1 MRQWV
6 DSPQKQS
13 NNSGV
18 GALLIAATILLGLTS
33 CKTEAVSSAFES
45 PKATI
50 DTLFRAYDV
59 RDVPQTEI
67 RRRLQARERFELVD
81 ENLFRSCFTDWQGE
95 HDQGLGGF
103 VFGQLVA
110 AKDELTIDV
119 KENSARVRASS
130 SAPELPPIVLI
141 KQDAGWKI
149 DLRQSVPPDIR
160 QRLYEVYR
168 HARRGERR

>member
-1 MRQWV
+1 MR
-6 DSPQKQS
+6 
-13 NNSGV
+13 
-18 GALLIAATILLGLTS
+18 ALIITTSILAVLTS
-33 CKTEAVSSAFES
+33 CKIQPVSSDFES

-59 RDVPQTEI
+59 RDVPQIEI

-81 ENLFRSCFTDWQGE
+81 ENLFRSCFSDWQGE

-110 AKDELTIDV
+110 AKDELTIDI
-119 KENSARVRASS
+119 KEDTARVRASS
-130 SAPELPPIVLI
+130 ASPELPPIVLI
-141 KQDAGWKI
+141 KQPVGWKI
-149 DLRQSVPPDIR
+149 DLRQSVPPDLR

-168 HARRGERR
+168 RARRVEHQAQ

>member
-1 MRQWV
+1 MRAFII
-6 DSPQKQS
+6 
-13 NNSGV
+13 
-18 GALLIAATILLGLTS
+18 ALTVLLGLSS
-33 CKTEAVSSAFES
+33 CKTKSVSSAFES

-59 RDVPQTEI
+59 RDIPQTEI
-67 RRRLQARERFELVD
+67 RRRFQARERFELVD
-81 ENLFRSCFTDWQGE
+81 QNLFRSCFSDWQGD

-103 VFGQLVA
+103 IFGQLVA

-119 KENSARVRASS
+119 KGDTARVRASS
-130 SAPELPPIVLI
+130 SAPEVSPVVLI

-149 DLRQSVPPDIR
+149 DLRQSVPSDIR

-168 HARRGERR
+168 RARRAERR

>member
-1 MRQWV
+1 TVML
-6 DSPQKQS
+6 
-13 NNSGV
+13 
-18 GALLIAATILLGLTS
+18 ALTS

-45 PKATI
+45 PSATI

-59 RDVPQTEI
+59 RDVPQAEI

-81 ENLFRSCFTDWQGE
+81 ENLFRSCFSDWQGE

-110 AKDELTIDV
+110 AKDELMIDV
-119 KENSARVRASS
+119 KGDTAYVRASS
-130 SAPELPPIVLI
+130 SAPDYEPVVLI
-141 KQDAGWKI
+141 KQDVGWKI
-149 DLRQSVPPDIR
+149 DLRKSIPPEIR

-168 HARRGERR
+168 HARRAERR